1 MNNRIVIVAGRHR
14 SLAQP
19 GSAAMAHRCG
29 RLFGEA
35 VLAAAIAGAPDK
47 TTITQIEQLK
57 EKMCSK
63 SIRV

>member
-1 MNNRIVIVAGRHR
+1 MNDRIVIVAGRHR

-35 VLAAAIAGAPDK
+35 VLAAAIAVAETEFLDK
-47 TTITQIEQLK
+47 
-57 EKMCSK
+57 
-63 SIRV
+63 R

>member
-1 MNNRIVIVAGRHR
+1 MNDRIVIVAGRHR

-35 VLAAAIAGAPDK
+35 VLAAAIAGREMCAQK
-47 TTITQIEQLK
+47 CYSSALFRK
-57 EKMCSK
+57 EIM
-63 SIRV
+63 

>member
-1 MNNRIVIVAGRHR
+1 MIAGIVFVAGRHR

-35 VLAAAIAGAPDK
+35 VLAAAIAVAETEFLDK
-47 TTITQIEQLK
+47 
-57 EKMCSK
+57 
-63 SIRV
+63 R